1 VCCPLQFLCNEV
13 AALQQAGRLR
23 QLQVFDVAHMAWR
36 LKVASQLQKAIHSY
50 EQVGPLSVCLPV
62 WLSGLLAGLLACWFV
77 RLFGGMHAS
86 VVMHFKHS
94 YINVSVVK

>member
-1 VCCPLQFLCNEV
+1 MCCPLQFLCNEV

-23 QLQVFDVAHMAWR
+23 QLQVFDIAHMAWR
-36 LKVASQLQKAIHSY
+36 LKVASQLQEAIHSY
-50 EQVGPLSVCLPV
+50 GQVGPLSV

-94 YINVSVVK
+94 YIKVSVVK